1 MSSIQHKNFR
11 SLILLILSLI
21 LAACTGPAVLETAQ
35 PEETQPE
42 AVQPTA
48 NPSPAPSATIPR
60 ATPTLPASPPPAP
73 ATLITTPSGP
83 TPTPELGDMT
93 VRVLTSTSPDG
104 EWKAEAILADP
115 YNPQGTFVGEMD
127 FARLT
132 VSRVDGTG
140 SFVPY
145 EEWSP
150 TGLGDSYITKFY
162 WSAGGRYL
170 YFRQDGNAD
179 GCGSPFTTNLR
190 RVDLQDGRLSEI
202 PLTGLGL
209 DEITLSPEADRLAYR
224 TEEGILLY
232 NLETG
237 ESQHLPYDWPEG
249 FDYLVGGY
257 AWSPDGE
264 RLAFT
269 LTHNF
274 CGPFEEVYT
283 SIRLIDLDSG
293 EARLLRER
301 DSRRLQITGW
311 PEPKRL
317 QVVDRDGKR
326 YTLTVD
332 SGTLQPDSA
341 TFDPLDT
348 AVSVLKR
355 FLGALNGGASE
366 ASRYEEAAAFY
377 GGSYEPL
384 VEMNPGVD
392 PQAHATLFRNA
403 CRVNGFQCLPVR
415 EVLSVERVREARRA
429 AELAITVSLMNPDGS
444 VFALGPCCGEETGEP
459 QTEFTFTV
467 RQDEGGEFKVFDL
480 PPYVP

>member
-1 MSSIQHKNFR
+1 MSWIIQKR
-11 SLILLILSLI
+11 SQFLIFLVLSLF
-21 LAACTGPAVLETAQ
+21 LAGCASPVLPDT
-35 PEETQPE
+35 TQPE
-42 AVQPTA
+42 GTQPEVIRPTTTT
-48 NPSPAPSATIPR
+48 SPAPSSTLPS
-60 ATPTLPASPPPAP
+60 TNPTLPASPTPAP
-73 ATLITTPSGP
+73 ATLTPTPSGP
-83 TPTPELGDMT
+83 TPTPELGSMT
-93 VRVLTSTSPDG
+93 VRVITSTSPDG

-115 YNPQGTFVGEMD
+115 YNIHGTFVGEMD

-132 VSRVDGTG
+132 VFRADG
-140 SFVPY
+140 SQSWVPY

-150 TGLGDSYITKFY
+150 TGLGDSFLSSFY
-162 WSAGGRYL
+162 WSADGRYL
-170 YFRQDGNAD
+170 YFSQDGNAD
-179 GCGSPFTTNLR
+179 GCGNPFTTNLR
-190 RVDLQDGRLSEI
+190 RVDLQDGSLSEI

-237 ESQHLPYDWPEG
+237 ESRRLPYDWPEG

-257 AWSPDGE
+257 AWSPDGA
-264 RLAFT
+264 RLALT

-274 CGPFEEVYT
+274 CGPFEDVYT
-283 SIRLIDLDSG
+283 SIQLIDLDSS
-293 EARLLRER
+293 EVRTLTER
-301 DSRRLQITGW
+301 DSRRLHVTGW

-348 AVSVLKR
+348 AVSVLNR

-415 EVLSVERVREARRA
+415 EVLSVERVREARGA
-429 AELAITVSLMNPDGS
+429 AEIRITVSLMNPDGS
-444 VFALGPCCGEETGEP
+444 VFGLGPCCGEETGEP